1 MSPDEMIQLSPIPAV
16 ISDPRQPDN
25 PIIACNEAFLDLTG
39 YSRQEVIGRN
49 CRFLRGPD
57 TESELTEV
65 LRDAIRKSQPAIV
78 EIRNYKKTAR
88 LFVMP

>member
-49 CRFLRGPD
+49 CRFSAWAG
-57 TESELTEV
+57 
-65 LRDAIRKSQPAIV
+65 
-78 EIRNYKKTAR
+78 Y
-88 LFVMP
+88 